1 MNQTTN
7 QSRGFVDFDETS
19 APAGA
24 RAMLAGARAQLGF
37 VPAALARMVE
47 APALVQAFHGATGA
61 FNRTSLG
68 EVERELV
75 VLVMSRVVGCEVCE
89 AMHLPMLT
97 RAGGEA
103 LAGRVRRGEPTGDA
117 RLDALRR
124 FTEALLATR
133 GDVDAASWEG
143 LLAAG
148 FTRQQ
153 ALEVVLGVGA
163 YTISMYANR
172 LTQAPVDAALR
183 APAG

>member
-1 MNQTTN
+1 MTQTTS
-7 QSRGFVDFDETS
+7 QSRGFVDFDEAS

-24 RAMLAGARAQLGF
+24 RPMLAGTRGRMGF
-37 VPAALARMVE
+37 VPSALARMAE
-47 APALVQAFHGATGA
+47 TPALIAAFQGAMGA
-61 FNRTSLG
+61 FNKTSLSTT
-68 EVERELV
+68 ERELI

-89 AMHLPMLT
+89 AMHLPLLT

-103 LAGRVRRGEPTGDA
+103 LAQRVRRGEPTGEG
-117 RLDALRR
+117 RLDALVR

-133 GDVDAASWEG
+133 GDVDAASWEA

-148 FTRQQ
+148 FSRSQ

-172 LTQAPVDAALR
+172 LTQAPVDAELR